1 MPAPMPAG
9 TLEEGA
15 TNAVEVCM
23 GVRDGEHVL
32 VVTDEGTASIGDA
45 LADAAEAVTP
55 GNVETVLL
63 EELGDRPLTEVPA
76 ALADRVPGRDV
87 TFLACASLPG
97 EIGLRAPFV
106 RLAVQHARHGH
117 MPGITEDVMRDGMCA
132 DQKAIHEM
140 TETVNAAVRDAGTCR
155 VTTPA
160 GTDLEVRF
168 EEDWRWNPCGG
179 LYHDRGRW
187 GNLPE
192 GETFTAVP
200 WGEGR
205 VVAEE
210 LGDHFCPKYGDL
222 GDDPVAFDV
231 RDGRVDLASIEG
243 GPEELA
249 EELREYLSTDEHSDR
264 LGEFAFGTHVFLTG
278 FVGNLL
284 QDEKYPGVHVAF
296 GYPYPDETGADWTS
310 ETHVDV
316 IMKECTA
323 EVDGRRILEDGRYV
337 L

>member
-1 MPAPMPAG
+1 MGPDRG
-9 TLEEGA
+9 TVEEGA
-15 TNAVEVCM
+15 RNAVEVCM
-23 GVRDGEHVL
+23 GVRKGERVL
-32 VVTDEGTASIGDA
+32 VVTDREVGAVGQA

-55 GNVETVLL
+55 GHVTTVLL
-63 EELGDRPLTEVPA
+63 EDLGERPLTELPD
-76 ALADRVPGRDV
+76 ALAEQVPDQDV
-87 TFLACASLPG
+87 TFYAASALPG
-97 EIGLRAPFV
+97 ELGLRAPFID
-106 RLAVQHARHGH
+106 LAKTHARHGH
-117 MPGITEDVMRDGMCA
+117 MPGITEAVMRDGMCA
-132 DQKAIHEM
+132 DQKAIHRM
-140 TETVNAAVRDAGTCR
+140 TERVNDAVKDARTCR

-168 EEDWRWNPCGG
+168 EADWRWNPCGG
-179 LYHDRGRW
+179 LVHEQGGW

-200 WGEGR
+200 WGQGT

-231 RDGRVDLASIEG
+231 VEGRVDLDSIEG
-243 GPEELA
+243 GPGDLA
-249 EELREYLSTDEHSDR
+249 TELREYLSTDGESDR
-264 LGEFAFGTHVFLTG
+264 LGEFAFGTHVFLDG

-296 GYPYPDETGADWTS
+296 GYPYPDRTGADWTS
-310 ETHVDV
+310 TTHVDV
-316 IMKECTA
+316 IMKACTA
-323 EVDGRRILEDGRYV
+323 QVDGRKILEDGRYI